1 MTTPSLPDGPH
12 VGEVARE
19 LLEAFERNGRVNE
32 FLVGALPPDLWDA
45 PSPSVGGRSVGE
57 IVAHLLATQRRFA
70 ALAAGGPPGADDAP
84 EVTTPD
90 EAIAALRAARQAL
103 TSAFERALGRGEGTA
118 GALPRRVVDAITYLM
133 QHDAHH
139 RGQITRQAR
148 ELGHPLQRDDV
159 LRLFGWLDLP

>member
-1 MTTPSLPDGPH
+1 M
-12 VGEVARE
+12 GEVARE

-70 ALAAGGPPGADDAP
+70 ALAAGESPEAAD
-84 EVTTPD
+84 EVTTPN
-90 EAIAALRAARQAL
+90 EALAALRAARHVL

-118 GALPRRVVDAITYLM
+118 GALPRRVVDTITYLM